1 MKIGLFG
8 GTFDPIHNGHL
19 IIAEW
24 VREELQLDKIIFIP
38 AGDPPHKQENNITP
52 IRHRLTMVSLAIAAN
67 ERFSLS
73 DIEVKKAGKSYTV
86 ETLRTLQ
93 NHFPPQINLFWII
106 GSDSL
111 FDLPNWFQPDEI
123 VKLAQIVVYPRPAY
137 SVDEAAA
144 RFKDRVLYVDS
155 PLIDISSTL
164 IRERI
169 RQEKSVRY
177 LLPESVFNYIRR
189 ENLYSGHQSAHSV

>member
-24 VREELQLDKIIFIP
+24 VREELQLEKIIFIP
-38 AGDPPHKQENNITP
+38 AGDPPHKQENNITS
-52 IRHRLTMVSLAIAAN
+52 IKHRLAMVSLAIEAN
-67 ERFSLS
+67 ERFYLS
-73 DIEVKKAGKSYTV
+73 DIEAKKAGKSYTV

-93 NHFPPQINLFWII
+93 NHFSSQTKLFWII

-111 FDLPNWFQPDEI
+111 LDLPNWFQPDEI
-123 VKLAQIVVYPRPAY
+123 VRLAQIVVYPRPGY
-137 SVDEAAA
+137 SVNEAVA

-164 IRERI
+164 IRDRI
-169 RQEKSVRY
+169 RREKSVRY
-177 LLPESVFNYIRR
+177 FLPESVLNYIRR
-189 ENLYSGHQSAHSV
+189 ENLYCSQSRHLT

>member
-24 VREELQLDKIIFIP
+24 VREELQLEKIIFIP
-38 AGDPPHKQENNITP
+38 AGDPPHKQENNITS
-52 IRHRLTMVSLAIAAN
+52 IKHRLAMVNLAIEKN
-67 ERFSLS
+67 EKFSLS
-73 DIEVKKAGKSYTV
+73 DIEAKKAGKSYTV

-93 NHFPPQINLFWII
+93 NKFSSQTNLFWII

-111 FDLPNWFQPDEI
+111 LDLPNWFQPDEI
-123 VKLAQIVVYPRPAY
+123 VRLAQIIVYPRTNYP
-137 SVDEAAA
+137 VNEAAV
-144 RFKDRVLYVDS
+144 RFKNRVLYVDS

-164 IRERI
+164 IRDRI

-177 LLPESVFNYIRR
+177 LLPESVLNYIRR
-189 ENLYSGHQSAHSV
+189 ENLYRSRSRRLT

>member
-24 VREELQLDKIIFIP
+24 VREELQLEKIIFIP
-38 AGDPPHKQENNITP
+38 AGDPPHKQESNITS
-52 IRHRLTMVSLAIAAN
+52 IKHRLAMVSLAIEAN
-67 ERFSLS
+67 DRFSLS
-73 DIEVKKAGKSYTV
+73 DIEAKKAGKSYTV
-86 ETLRTLQ
+86 ETLRVLQ
-93 NHFPPQINLFWII
+93 NHFSSPTKLFWII

-111 FDLPNWFQPDEI
+111 LDLPNWFQPDEI
-123 VKLAQIVVYPRPAY
+123 VRLAQIVVYPRSGY
-137 SVDEAAA
+137 SVNEAAA

-155 PLIDISSTL
+155 PLIDISATT
-164 IRERI
+164 IRDRI

-177 LLPESVFNYIRR
+177 FLPESVLKYIHR
-189 ENLYSGHQSAHSV
+189 ENLYRSQSRQLT